1 MSSDQW
7 EIAEDEQKCDKTA
20 DEKHEYGNI
29 YDCSFSDWAY
39 SVIQCQPCMLVCV
52 KSTCLITLEPK
63 LERFYKIG
71 RCLEV
76 NEQPPSW
83 VLYGKDPPT
92 C

>member
-1 MSSDQW
+1 MSSDKW

-20 DEKHEYGNI
+20 DGKHEYANT
-29 YDCSFSDWAY
+29 YDCSFSDWTY

-52 KSTCLITLEPK
+52 KGTCLSIPAP
-63 LERFYKIG
+63 ERFYKIG
-71 RCLEV
+71 RRLEV